1 MLAWRGAHS
10 PIMEEGDTKSQHESG
25 WVPGASMEGSRHKV
39 TVSGQ
44 GGTISRSYL
53 RNYWE
58 LVASGRESV
67 IF

>member
-25 WVPGASMEGSRHKV
+25 WAPGASMEGSRHKV